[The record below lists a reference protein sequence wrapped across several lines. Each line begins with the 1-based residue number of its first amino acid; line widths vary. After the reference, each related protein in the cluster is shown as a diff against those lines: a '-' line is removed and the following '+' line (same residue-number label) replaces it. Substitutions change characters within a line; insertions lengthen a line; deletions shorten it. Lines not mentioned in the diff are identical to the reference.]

1 MELLT
6 PLKILKHDLGN
17 PVTIAHLPMTFLFK
31 FSSMKREDRRLG
43 AQPGIFRVG
52 EISWNRSTSIKVSC
66 TTYKR
71 KAPRGNILVFFKS
84 AFKWEFNR
92 TQTGHFFPKLGHKVC
107 KIRAL
112 LLYFQKR
119 QGRPLPL
126 PSASFTPVQR
136 PHKKI
141 WESSESSNESTA

>member
-6 PLKILKHDLGN
+6 PLKILKHDFGN

-52 EISWNRSTSIKVSC
+52 E
-66 TTYKR
+66 
-71 KAPRGNILVFFKS
+71 
-84 AFKWEFNR
+84 
-92 TQTGHFFPKLGHKVC
+92 
-107 KIRAL
+107 IRAL